1 MPRFAAN
8 LSMMFTEVDFLD
20 RFGAAAR
27 AGFKAVEFLFPYAHP
42 AGEIEARLD
51 EHGLEIAL
59 FNFYPGDWDAG
70 EKGLAAMPGREEEFL
85 ASVAQALEYA
95 RALGVPKLHL
105 MAGLADPDSADHR
118 ARYVKHVRYA
128 AERAAADGVLITLEP
143 LNPYNVPG
151 YFLPSVAHV
160 LDVLAEIDRPNVKLQ
175 YDLYHAQLTDG
186 DITHLTEAVADRI
199 GHVQLASVPERHEP
213 DRGELYYPYVLATL
227 DRVGYDGWVG
237 CEYNPAGETTAGLGW
252 LDAYRGQ
259 S

>member
-42 AGEIEARLD
+42 AGEIKARLD

-85 ASVAQALEYA
+85 ASVDQALEYA

-128 AERAAADGVLITLEP
+128 AERAAAAIEPMRSSPAILSQGRCGRTCQRTTSTMGDGPRI
-143 LNPYNVPG
+143 
-151 YFLPSVAHV
+151 
-160 LDVLAEIDRPNVKLQ
+160 RP
-175 YDLYHAQLTDG
+175 TW
-186 DITHLTEAVADRI
+186 RM
-199 GHVQLASVPERHEP
+199 
-213 DRGELYYPYVLATL
+213 
-227 DRVGYDGWVG
+227 
-237 CEYNPAGETTAGLGW
+237 
-252 LDAYRGQ
+252 
-259 S
+259 